1 MGGRADD
8 FGRDG
13 GGRGDESPK
22 RAIEWPKWR
31 DIARMIIAPISSPSL
46 PPLAGSREEALI
58 RSNLRH
64 KDEEPRVRALGGPPL
79 RCPLLYR
86 TGP

>member
-31 DIARMIIAPISSPSL
+31 DIARMIIAPISSL
-46 PPLAGSREEALI
+46 PQPGRSRPNRRGGEPTTEGSEGGRE
-58 RSNLRH
+58 
-64 KDEEPRVRALGGPPL
+64 GG
-79 RCPLLYR
+79 REGR
-86 TGP
+86 R